1 MPRYEVT
8 ITRLVS
14 ECCTVEVEADSP
26 DLAKHLAVD
35 VLSELEIDPW
45 EAELGGYMGDPT
57 VRNVE
62 ELN

>member
-1 MPRYEVT
+1 MTSGKALIKWVCC
-8 ITRLVS
+8 

-26 DLAKHLAVD
+26 DLAKHLAFD

-45 EAELGGYMGDPT
+45 EAELGGYMGDPM